1 MSNASYNMLWQEAMA
16 DLQEQVH
23 LEDETIEMNL
33 EERANFQKDN
43 SEGKTSGPPVD
54 QMDAFQHY
62 ACLYIKYLQIFRSLD
77 SAYDNLVHPQKRID
91 LRLVLDSVMARVVE
105 LKHILVYWNNTGGDN
120 GRNPDVAQDQPFAWE
135 YVHMDDLLVDLKLP
149 PSTLEVPIP
158 TYFVE
163 QREEQHNRRDR
174 LIEGYSNL
182 KLGVAKVPLE
192 DDPFAE
198 DAGGDG
204 NFTLEEAIE
213 ILQRN
218 ERGRQGRQRA
228 ILVQELREE
237 EKQRRLYE
245 SKEHEEMDPELAA
258 TQLQRVYRGYLSR
271 KEAERD
277 REAELVFIGMR
288 QSENS
293 RIKELET
300 ELDRAR
306 LKRKD
311 EQKENRVEFDDELVS
326 QHDIV
331 RDEEGPLMKDE
342 MMNERREWFTKELAQ
357 GGDFPEDLTGF
368 YLMKN
373 PPPVVEEEEDSG
385 KGKDK
390 KKEKKDDKKKDKK
403 GKGEEEEVKEMPPP
417 LTGPSQLTMLMHAAI
432 KSKYRCPLFSFFLC
446 IENTIEITDQ

>member
-1 MSNASYNMLWQEAMA
+1 MQWSEAMA

-33 EERANFQKDN
+33 DQRAVFQKDN

-77 SAYDNLVHPQKRID
+77 AAFDNLVHPQKRID
-91 LRLVLDSVMARVVE
+91 LRLVVDSVMARVVE

-120 GRNPDVAQDQPFAWE
+120 GRNPDVKQDQPFAWE

-149 PSTLEVPIP
+149 PKTLEVPVP

-182 KLGVAKVPLE
+182 KLGVAKIAIE
-192 DDPFAE
+192 EDPFADE
-198 DAGGDG
+198 GGDG
-204 NFTLEEAIE
+204 DFSLEEAIE

-271 KEAERD
+271 REAERD
-277 REAELVFIGMR
+277 RDAELVFIGMR
-288 QSENS
+288 PSENT
-293 RIKELET
+293 RIKELEN
-300 ELDRAR
+300 ELARAR

-311 EQKENRVEFDDELVS
+311 EQKENRVEFDDALVG

-357 GGDFPEDLTGF
+357 GSDFPEDLTGF

-373 PPPVVEEEEDSG
+373 PPPVVEEAEEGG
-385 KGKDK
+385 KGGKDK
-390 KKEKKDDKKKDKK
+390 KKDKKDDKKKDKK
-403 GKGEEEEVKEMPPP
+403 GKGEVEEVLEMPPP
-417 LTGPSQLTMLMHAAI
+417 LTGPSQLTMLMHASI
-432 KSKYRCPLFSFFLC
+432 KSKWKRWKGTMVCVLFCFC
-446 IENTIEITDQ
+446 M

>member
-1 MSNASYNMLWQEAMA
+1 MSNASYYLQWQEAMG

-23 LEDETIEMNL
+23 LEDETLEMNL
-33 EERANFQKDN
+33 DQRAKFQTEN
-43 SEGKTSGPPVD
+43 SEGKSSGPPVD

-62 ACLYIKYLQIFRSLD
+62 ACLYIKYLQIFKQLD
-77 SAYDNLVHPQKRID
+77 AAFDNLVHPQKRID
-91 LRLVLDSVMARVVE
+91 LRLVLDSIMARVVE

-149 PSTLEVPIP
+149 PETLEVPIP
-158 TYFVE
+158 SYFVE

-182 KLGVAKVPLE
+182 KLGKAKIALE
-192 DDPFAE
+192 VDPFA
-198 DAGGDG
+198 DGGANDMD
-204 NFTLEEAIE
+204 FSLEEAIE

-271 KEAERD
+271 REAERD
-277 REAELVFIGMR
+277 REAELIFIGMR
-288 QSENS
+288 PAENK
-293 RIKELET
+293 RIRELET
-300 ELDRAR
+300 ELGKAR

-311 EQKENRVEFDDELVS
+311 EQKEHRVEFDDALVA
-326 QHDIV
+326 QHDVV

-357 GGDFPEDLTGF
+357 GSDFPEDLTGF

-373 PPPVVEEEEDSG
+373 PPPVVDEDGEGDGKG

-390 KKEKKDDKKKDKK
+390 KKDKKKDDKKKDKK
-403 GKGEEEEVKEMPPP
+403 GKGDEEEKKEVPPP
-417 LTGPSQLTMLMHAAI
+417 LTGPSQLTMLMHASI
-432 KSKYRCPLFSFFLC
+432 KSKLDF
-446 IENTIEITDQ
+446 TILVKRGMCV